1 MRVHTYIRS
10 CIRVARPFIMTG
22 ETIICATHL
31 YRNVGSTASEFAM
44 RHNDYQPPKPRKAK
58 QYQRHPKPAYSY
70 IALIAMAIQ
79 DSPTKKLTLSEI
91 NEYLRKRFEFFNG
104 EYTGWRNSIRHNLS
118 LNECFTKVL
127 RDPTRPWGKDNYWT
141 INPTSEYT
149 FADGVFRRRRRRL
162 LRGSESADDSDCARS
177 PMSSLPPSPLADRC
191 SQSSDYGRRSVE
203 QKFSSSFTIDNLL
216 KEEPRATPPAVDNA
230 YSSDAYRCIADYYR
244 MISLARRGTCA
255 RDVTKPARQEDD
267 SAAIRKRPGII
278 KPQALMPYSVLM
290 YRPDY
295 FNNNHKLPYADFT
308 GRHQTFYDEG
318 VPAGY
323 CAK

>member
-1 MRVHTYIRS
+1 
-10 CIRVARPFIMTG
+10 MTG
-22 ETIICATHL
+22 ESILCATHI
-31 YRNVGSTASEFAM
+31 YRNVGSAENEFSV
-44 RHNDYQPPKPRKAK
+44 RHNDYQPAKPRKAK

-91 NEYLRKRFEFFNG
+91 NEYLRNRFEFFNG

-177 PMSSLPPSPLADRC
+177 PMSLPPSPLADRC
-191 SQSSDYGRRSVE
+191 SQSSEYGR
-203 QKFSSSFTIDNLL
+203 QKKFSSSFTIDNLL
-216 KEEPRATPPAVDNA
+216 KEEPRATPTAVEDA
-230 YSSDAYRCIADYYR
+230 YSSDAYRCVADYYR
-244 MISLARRGTCA
+244 LISLDGRRDA
-255 RDVTKPARQEDD
+255 FAWEVTKPSRQEHDG
-267 SAAIRKRPGII
+267 AAIRKRPGVI
-278 KPQALMPYSVLM
+278 KPQAMLPYSVLM
-290 YRPDY
+290 YHPDY
-295 FNNNHKLPYADFT
+295 FNTHYKLPYADFT
-308 GRHQTFYDEG
+308 GRHQTLCDEG
-318 VPAGY
+318 VSAGY